1 MVLKAE
7 LHCHIEGAAAPDLV
21 VRQAQKYGKDVSSF
35 IKDGAFVWHDFTSF
49 LAAYD
54 AASDLFRT
62 EEDYARLSEH
72 YLTSLARD
80 GCIYSEFFTS
90 PDHALKAGL
99 SPAAYTNALGEG
111 MQRAKAK
118 TGIESRMI
126 VTGVRH
132 IGVESIEASARFA
145 AKCGHPLV
153 TGFGVAG
160 DERLGNFEDYV
171 RAFEIAREA
180 GLGITIHA
188 GELCGWESVQG
199 ALDHIRPSRI
209 GHGVRA
215 IENPDLVKRIA
226 DEGVVLECCP
236 GSNIALSVFDSFEN
250 HPFVKLR
257 DAGCKVTLNSD
268 DPPYFWTSLK
278 REYDIAREHFRMDD
292 KAATAVTRT
301 AIEAAFVDRKTK
313 ASLLARLNGPA
324 QGR

>member
-1 MVLKAE
+1 MPLKAE
-7 LHCHIEGAAAPDLV
+7 LHCHIEGAAAPELV
-21 VRQAQKYGKDVSSF
+21 VRQAQKYGKDVSPF
-35 IKDGAFVWHDFTSF
+35 IQNGSFVWNDFTSF

-54 AASDLFRT
+54 FAADLFRT

-80 GCIYSEFFTS
+80 GAIYSEVFTS
-90 PDHALKAGL
+90 PDHAIKAGL
-99 SPAAYTNALGEG
+99 SPKAYTDALGEG
-111 MQRAKAK
+111 MARAKAK
-118 TGIESRMI
+118 TGIEGRMI

-132 IGVESIEASARFA
+132 VGIESIEAAARFA
-145 AKCGHPLV
+145 AKCNHPLV

-160 DERLGNFEDYV
+160 DERMGEFEDYV

-188 GELCGWESVQG
+188 GELLGWESVQA
-199 ALDHIRPSRI
+199 ALDHIKPSRI

-226 DEGVVLECCP
+226 DEGIVLEICP
-236 GSNIALSVFDSFEN
+236 GSNVALKVFDSFGD
-250 HPFVKLR
+250 HPFPKFR
-257 DAGCKVTLNSD
+257 AAGCKVTLSSD

-278 REYDIAREHFRMDD
+278 REYDMATEHFGMDE
-292 KAATAVTRT
+292 KALMATTRT

-313 ASLLARLNGPA
+313 AALLARLDGHK
-324 QGR
+324 R